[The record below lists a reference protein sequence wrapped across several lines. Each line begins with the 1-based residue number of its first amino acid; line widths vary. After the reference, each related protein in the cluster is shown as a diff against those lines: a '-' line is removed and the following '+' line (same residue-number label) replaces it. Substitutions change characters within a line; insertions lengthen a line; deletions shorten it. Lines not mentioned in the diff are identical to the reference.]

1 MKTHLIKPI
10 FRFTLAL
17 ATAVSLLAPSA
28 WADDPTYLMPP
39 NTPFDRDG
47 SITRMFLKAYVQFS
61 PGQQGFLPGRD
72 VDPDGHTVPLK
83 TLRITNNT
91 EHTVYPAMRDP
102 NNPPYDPYDDIHK
115 EYRGYIG
122 YKNEKDG
129 NHYLGL
135 KSGESILVRIP
146 LVFWNGGRIII
157 GTDGKYLTRKTD
169 NETGEA
175 EKPNPLAYQTNS
187 RRSITNAE
195 TSDDTIKNGVVMWY
209 RAETPVDFVP
219 DSEDQLAEFTVRD
232 HDYLIN
238 VRNNR
243 QIPDNQMVTLINF
256 NVSNV
261 DNLYLPLAMEAND
274 VWVVP
279 MQGARNGWVAGK
291 NPEDYGWTGA
301 INTVKFVQDEIGKFT
316 KEENNEYLGQYFG
329 GKGWPYYNIGVR
341 DEPNAP
347 RKIPS
352 GANIFPQSPLKD
364 VRNHYF
370 NGEWQT
376 HRYMLSSGGTGP
388 IKVSIGA
395 AATVDSKGQDTLHV
409 STAEK
414 DKLKFLEEG
423 DVVTAGCAA
432 GPIPA
437 NTTIRKII
445 DRDHGILQLNN
456 DLKASSEGCVFDFFR
471 PVKDYAAEA
480 MIKLWYSWAQFYLA
494 HWKGLMEERR
504 IAGSI
509 DKNTATLTFNEA
521 HPELVEGTAV
531 KGPGLDDAL
540 TEPGTTKMD
549 MHQGLAVILQIASDK
564 KSVILSQV
572 VNKDSKPATFT
583 FLPPKENPLLHSP
596 AKENLYRFDFSD
608 EPDCGEKSPNRN
620 TAACRHD
627 PYEFSQKVYL
637 IMASMNQIGKPN
649 NDNVSKFMQDIVG
662 ANMGFIFANSARGP
676 ASDMVTSIIRDMIKS
691 VLRGVSD
698 FTKHPDLLGEKGNHT
713 SWYPDP
719 KKPHGGQPFNVF
731 NLDPF
736 VWFVHVPLGFTG
748 YGFSVDDDVAN
759 IGAGGSSQLQI
770 TVAGTCGLK
779 NTNEWTQQ
787 APWGPVKGNSLQ
799 YSGPASSTNGDTIRY
814 NIKSYSNTTPV
825 TITTDG
831 NPNLSNLEDVR
842 VEVNRNGTREWV
854 TFKAVN
860 VTSKTFDLY
869 TIPEPNKPSKP
880 VAPGDYVFETNYT
893 WSYPLHP
900 YVDTGELT
908 KVFHRVKGDEPDGTF
923 LGTFVSVNGV
933 DRNNAGEKFRVWAL
947 GRQKDQNN
955 KEIGRLLLAADLTN
969 ANGKRL
975 DADKYN
981 FTFFERPETN
991 IPPNS
996 ATPTPTCVPPD
1007 RH

>member
-1 MKTHLIKPI
+1 MKTHFIKPI
-10 FRFTLAL
+10 FLFTLAL
-17 ATAVSLLAPSA
+17 ASAASLLAPSA
-28 WADDPTYLMPP
+28 WADDPIYPMPP

-47 SITRMFLKAYVQFS
+47 SITRKFLKAY
-61 PGQQGFLPGRD
+61 D

-135 KSGESILVRIP
+135 KPGESILVRIP

-157 GTDGKYLTRKTD
+157 GTDGKYLTPTT
-169 NETGEA
+169 E
-175 EKPNPLAYQTNS
+175 PNPLAYQTNS
-187 RRSITNAE
+187 QRSITHAE

-209 RAETPVDFVP
+209 RADTLPVDFVP

-279 MQGARNGWVAGK
+279 MQGARSGWVAGK
-291 NPEDYGWTGA
+291 NPEAYGWTGA

-329 GKGWPYYNIGVR
+329 GKGWPYYNIGIR
-341 DEPNAP
+341 NEPNAP
-347 RKIPS
+347 KKIPS
-352 GANIFPQSPLKD
+352 GANIFPDSPLKD

-437 NTTIRKII
+437 DTTIRKII

-480 MIKLWYSWAQFYLA
+480 MIKLWYSWAQYYLA

-509 DKNTATLTFNEA
+509 DKNTATLTFNEE
-521 HPELVEGTAV
+521 HPELVEGMAV
-531 KGPGLDDAL
+531 TGPGLDDAM
-540 TEPGTTKMD
+540 TEVDP
-549 MHQGLAVILQIASDK
+549 HQGLAVILQIASDK

-583 FLPPKENPLLHSP
+583 FLPPKENPLLYSP

-736 VWFVHVPLGFTG
+736 VWFVHVPLGFTS

-759 IGAGGSSQLQI
+759 IGAGGASQLQI
-770 TVAGTCGLK
+770 TVGGTCGLK
-779 NTNEWTQQ
+779 NTNQWTQQ
-787 APWGPVKGNSLQ
+787 APYGPVKSNSLQ
-799 YSGPASSTNGDTIRY
+799 YSGRASSTNGDTIPY
-814 NIKSYSNTTPV
+814 NIKAVSNTTPV
-825 TITTDG
+825 TITTEG
-831 NPNLSNLEDVR
+831 NPNLSSLEEVR
-842 VEVNRNGTREWV
+842 VSVLMGNRVDHV
-854 TFKAVN
+854 TFKTGN
-860 VTSKTFDLY
+860 VTSKTFELFDAN
-869 TIPEPNKPSKP
+869 TGQP
-880 VAPGDYVFETNYT
+880 VAPGKYNFWHT

-908 KVFHRVKGDEPDGTF
+908 KVFHRVKADEPDGSF
-923 LGTFVSVNGV
+923 LGTYVSVDGV
-933 DRNNAGEKFRVWAL
+933 DRNKAGEKFRVWAL
-947 GRQKDQNN
+947 GKQKDQNN
-955 KEIGRLLLAADLTN
+955 KEIGRLLLAADLTD
-969 ANGKRL
+969 ASGKRL
-975 DADKYN
+975 DAFGPGEHN
-981 FTFFERPETN
+981 FTFFEVPETN

-996 ATPTPTCVPPD
+996 DCVPPG